1 MCNAVAD
8 ATVYSLRK
16 DNFPQKTMIM
26 KNKVTYIIISIIAVA
41 SIVGL
46 LIYQNLYV
54 EALASANEAET
65 QITIAALNSKI
76 DALQKDLNKALDEN
90 EQFKNTDELYRILN
104 ERYDRL
110 EEYLN
115 GKLSEKD
122 AEIELLKEKLSTLE
136 RISKIDFGSQLDI
149 VSQIETLLNSAPIHN
164 TSTYIIDESGK
175 SIKQSITVPGEIS
188 VAYYDLTLEFELSF
202 NEDVLM
208 DPASMIKAPFALSL
222 LMAASD
228 EEANIAKARAE
239 YYASDNSG
247 ALFEE
252 PVRIFDMNKTITYT
266 RAAYYRDGS
275 GEIIN
280 SKDGT
285 VYTYRD
291 LFYHLLHCSDNV
303 AYSVLM
309 SEYGKEYLTSF
320 AKSIGASSLLDTDAT
335 FTASDGIKILK
346 AIYEFTESDA
356 YYASFM
362 KDAMVNSRHTL
373 LIPDSVSPANTA
385 HKYGWDT
392 DSYCDMGIVYAD
404 SPYLVIIMTNYDE
417 GNQAKINY
425 LQSILKLIHQF
436 HSNFYR

>member
-1 MCNAVAD
+1 
-8 ATVYSLRK
+8 
-16 DNFPQKTMIM
+16 M
-26 KNKVTYIIISIIAVA
+26 KNKVKNIVLSVIAVILLA
-41 SIVGL
+41 LVGL
-46 LIYQNLYV
+46 IIYQNHYV
-54 EALASANEAET
+54 DTLA
-65 QITIAALNSKI
+65 NSKEADAQKTISELKGTI
-76 DALQKDLNKALDEN
+76 DALQKELDKAVSEN

-122 AEIELLKEKLSTLE
+122 AEIELLKEKLSMLE
-136 RISKIDFGSQLDI
+136 RISKIDFVNQLNI
-149 VSQIETLLNSAPIHN
+149 ISEIEALLNSAPVHN
-164 TSTYIIDESGK
+164 TSTYIVDESGK
-175 SIKQSITVPGEIS
+175 SIKKSVTVPGEIS
-188 VAYYDLTLEFELSF
+188 VMYYDLTLGFEFSY

-222 LMAASD
+222 LIAASD
-228 EEANIAKARAE
+228 EETNIAKERAE
-239 YYASDNSG
+239 HNAADNN
-247 ALFEE
+247 APFEE
-252 PVRIFDMNKTITYT
+252 PARVFDMNKTIIYT
-266 RAAYYRDGS
+266 RAAYYREGS
-275 GEIIN
+275 GEIVN

-309 SEYGKEYLTSF
+309 GEYGTEYLIDF
-320 AKSIGASSLLDTDAT
+320 AKSIGATSLLDTDAT

-362 KDAMVNSRHTL
+362 KDAMMNSRHTL
-373 LIPDSVSPANTA
+373 LISDSVSPAKSA

-417 GNQAKINY
+417 GNQTKINY
-425 LQSILKLIHQF
+425 LQNILKLIHEF
-436 HSNFYR
+436 HCNFYR